1 MVISVI
7 SIENTKLTVFLTCDQ
22 FNIQHLLLAP
32 RTLQVCIILNFGLQE
47 RITVGIYLCS
57 QLEML
62 VLSTLT

>member
-7 SIENTKLTVFLTCDQ
+7 SIENTKLTVLLTGDQ
-22 FNIQHLLLAP
+22 FNNQHLLLVP
-32 RTLQVCIILNFGLQE
+32 RTLQVCIILNCRLQE